1 MMEEDQM
8 DRSNKESIAWLRQQ
22 VRHTAVACQLAAES
36 VSEAAR
42 AGASILH
49 EMYRAHMAISNQA
62 GGAFLSFVAK
72 LNCPLGEPYLG

>member
-1 MMEEDQM
+1 M
-8 DRSNKESIAWLRQQ
+8 DRSNKECIAWLRQQ

-49 EMYRAHMAISNQA
+49 EMYRAHIAISNQA
-62 GGAFLSFVAK
+62 AGAFLSFVAK
-72 LNCPLGEPYLG
+72 